1 MPYHKSVKKN
11 IRNSKRANVRNR
23 TTRSRI
29 RSAIRAVLDSKTKPE
44 GQKAL
49 QLAFAMIDKGEKV
62 GLLHKNNAA
71 NQKSR
76 LAKVINTLA
85 AAK

>member
-1 MPYHKSVKKN
+1 MPYHKSVEKN

-23 TTRSRI
+23 TARSRI
-29 RSAIRAVLDSKTKPE
+29 RSAITAVLDCKTKVD
-44 GQKAL
+44 GQKVL
-49 QLAFAMIDKGEKV
+49 PQAFALIDKGAKQ

-76 LAKVINTLA
+76 LAVAVNKLA
-85 AAK
+85 AA